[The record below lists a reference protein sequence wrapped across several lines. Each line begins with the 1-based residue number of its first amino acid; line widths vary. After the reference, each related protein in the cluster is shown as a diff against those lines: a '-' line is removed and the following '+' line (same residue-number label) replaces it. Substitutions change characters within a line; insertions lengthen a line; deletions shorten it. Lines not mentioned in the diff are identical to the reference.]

1 VNKAATKEDSW
12 VSGCTAKQLMHTM
25 QQLASNPVLRRQ
37 VEAELQAETPAG
49 FSFHIDEYGIGHLW
63 GAKSS

>member
-1 VNKAATKEDSW
+1 
-12 VSGCTAKQLMHTM
+12 MHTM

-63 GAKSS
+63 GSEVFVTKSNNTQK